1 MKSLIYRHTTCRD
14 NNEETTI
21 YIFGVPVFKRVF
33 SVDEDKLR
41 RSCGFTTY
49 ASDSPVDD
57 EQVADADED
66 DEQYIILPYGK
77 EKRQ

>member
-1 MKSLIYRHTTCRD
+1 MKSLIYQHTTCRD

-21 YIFGVPVFKRVF
+21 YILGVPVFKRVF
-33 SVDEDKLR
+33 IDTEDKSR

-57 EQVADADED
+57 EQDTDED
-66 DEQYIILPYGK
+66 DEQYIILPDGK